1 VSAASAPALSSQLIV
16 AMATAPHTWLRLVP
30 SCRSYSK
37 ATRLHKIDY
46 PWKDEPKPHWVRQFE
61 ARRVDADLTPEN
73 RDWLRQW
80 RLQRVRD
87 AVASSS
93 EAAAAA
99 SPLKEPPAARP
110 LWTPRVS
117 QRCGLVGIKLGI
129 LPMWYRNGQKVH
141 TTVVQIPDQRVLR
154 WVPPE
159 DLGNYASLR
168 EMRPY
173 RLNQSLLPRWLTQQR
188 WGLQLVGAV
197 PADPANFTA
206 QWCGIFKA
214 AGLPPMR
221 KISRFLVSPDAALQP
236 GACLGLHHFR
246 VGDCVDVVAR
256 TVNRGFQGVMERHLM
271 EGGPAAHGSTK
282 FHRKMGSAAGGGGP
296 IYRGK
301 RMPGVMGNRFR
312 AARSLPVLRVNTKH
326 RLLFIKGFTPGPPHS
341 YCQIMDSWMLDVRRS
356 LDANPPPMP
365 TYFAEDA
372 PEGGYPEDVYHP
384 DLLPYDQPLE
394 LPD

>member
-37 ATRLHKIDY
+37 ATRLYKIDY

-93 EAAAAA
+93 EAARAA
-99 SPLKEPPAARP
+99 SPLKAAACGEAA
-110 LWTPRVS
+110 
-117 QRCGLVGIKLGI
+117 RCGLVGIKLGI

-159 DLGNYASLR
+159 DLGK
-168 EMRPY
+168 
-173 RLNQSLLPRWLTQQR
+173 
-188 WGLQLVGAV
+188 LVGAV
-197 PADPANFTA
+197 PADPRQLHR

-221 KISRFLVSPDAALQP
+221 KISRFLVSTRMPLCRRGP
-236 GACLGLHHFR
+236 VWGCHHFR
-246 VGDCVDVVAR
+246 CEWRDCVDWSLAGQSIAASR
-256 TVNRGFQGVMERHLM
+256 ASWSRPPDGRRHLR
-271 EGGPAAHGSTK
+271 HTGSTK
-282 FHRKMGSAAGGGGP
+282 FHRKMGSADRRRRADLPRQQRIAGVDGQRFGRPALPALGG
-296 IYRGK
+296 
-301 RMPGVMGNRFR
+301 
-312 AARSLPVLRVNTKH
+312 AAGQHQARLAASSKVHSLA
-326 RLLFIKGFTPGPPHS
+326 PHS
-341 YCQIMDSWMLDVRRS
+341 YCQIMDSWMLDVRR
-356 LDANPPPMP
+356 LACDANPPPMP

-372 PEGGYPEDVYHP
+372 PEGGYPRRRRTPGPAAV
-384 DLLPYDQPLE
+384 
-394 LPD
+394 